1 MPYIQIN
8 MSLIDLLHGF
18 DPDTGDVSAPPR
30 VMQIWSFDQNPYSS
44 FCTRKVALT
53 LQRLCFIVSAYS
65 GVRSRG
71 SPGTGTKCNFWMR
84 IARKRKTSCRAI
96 TSPMQRRFPIPK
108 TIIFS
113 PSILFSSVPSALRK
127 RSGLKLDGSFHC
139 FLWREICVETKSVRV
154 GFVWKQNKP
163 KNYIKK

>member
-8 MSLIDLLHGF
+8 MSFTDSLHGF
-18 DPDTGDVSAPPR
+18 DPDAVHVTLHHQESCKQDH
-30 VMQIWSFDQNPYSS
+30 FKHPYSS
-44 FCTRKVALT
+44 FCARNVALT
-53 LQRLCFIVSAYS
+53 LQRLCFIVSPYS
-65 GVRSRG
+65 GVMSSG
-71 SPGTGTKCNFWMR
+71 SPGTGAKCNFWMR

-113 PSILFSSVPSALRK
+113 PSSLFSSVPSALRK
-127 RSGLKLDGSFHC
+127 RSGLKVDGSFHC

-154 GFVWKQNKP
+154 RFVWRQK
-163 KNYIKK
+163 